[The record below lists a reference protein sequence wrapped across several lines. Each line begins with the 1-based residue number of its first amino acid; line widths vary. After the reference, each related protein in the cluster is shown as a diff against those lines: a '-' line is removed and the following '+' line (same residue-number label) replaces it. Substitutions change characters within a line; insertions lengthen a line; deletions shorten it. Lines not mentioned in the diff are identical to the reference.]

1 MKLFVKIVLVLFLSF
16 IAMPTIVSIVDKK
29 VDTAYFFN
37 TTEEEESLSTFNEI
51 KMVYETESLLS
62 NTLINTT
69 LVKKFLLVD
78 EDLECN
84 FSFSILLPPPELI

>member
-1 MKLFVKIVLVLFLSF
+1 
-16 IAMPTIVSIVDKK
+16 MPTIVSIVDKK